1 MLHAGM
7 STCYAQICFKLA
19 GRSKKVF
26 PKSMIYHEQ
35 MCWKKNRSNKKKQV
49 LCIHFL
55 QSSWCLF
62 CKWVTPPQK
71 KKVPPSFPFPLQAL
85 GGASSTQT
93 YEVVHP
99 GRLTWNLKITHL
111 ERKMI
116 FQTSIIMFHVNLR
129 GCSCEFLSFPYSNDH
144 REARLRCLE
153 SSIKQPTNEART
165 PNSWWNTKPT
175 KGVLL
180 VQ

>member
-1 MLHAGM
+1 M
-7 STCYAQICFKLA
+7 SKCV
-19 GRSKKVF
+19 GKK
-26 PKSMIYHEQ
+26 IAAT
-35 MCWKKNRSNKKKQV
+35 KKNRFCASIFSNHHGV
-49 LCIHFL
+49 CFVNGSL
-55 QSSWCLF
+55 
-62 CKWVTPPQK
+62 PPQK